1 MIEYVTP
8 GNIDNRVLNR
18 AAAVLAGGGLLA
30 LPSDTTWIT
39 ACSFRSREGIRRL
52 RRLSGERDERHF
64 TLLCSDISQF
74 GEFCSL
80 DNSRFRVIKRLAPGP
95 YVFILKT
102 LAGTGKAL
110 GLRRPELGVRIP
122 NHPVPLAAIKAGG
135 SPLYSI
141 TAKRTMKAG
150 QPDEYPSA
158 GHAGNVLRGS
168 GPEDAGNGMELP
180 RIPEEDLFESGWE
193 LEGID
198 NLDLIMDSGEDLSRI
213 FSTILDMTGDE
224 IRVLRRGAG
233 PWPA

>member
-1 MIEYVTP
+1 MIEYLTP
-8 GNIDNRVLNR
+8 GNIDRRILVR
-18 AAAVLAGGGLLA
+18 AAAVLSGGGLVA

-39 ACSFRSREGIRRL
+39 ACSFHSKEGIRRL

-102 LAGTGKAL
+102 LTGTGKVL

-122 NHPVPLAAIKAGG
+122 NHPVPLAVIKAGG
-135 SPLYSI
+135 TPLYSI
-141 TAKRTMKAG
+141 TAKQGMKAG
-150 QPDEYPSA
+150 KTDEYRRSE
-158 GHAGNVLRGS
+158 
-168 GPEDAGNGMELP
+168 PEENGDGTELP

-198 NLDLIMDSGEDLSRI
+198 NLDLVLDSGEDLPRI

-224 IRVLRRGAG
+224 IRVFRRGAG

>member
-8 GNIDNRVLNR
+8 GNIDDRALTR
-18 AAAVLAGGGLLA
+18 AAAVLSGGGLLA
-30 LPSDTTWIT
+30 LPSDTTWIM
-39 ACSFRSREGIRRL
+39 ACSFKSREGIRRL

-122 NHPVPLAAIKAGG
+122 NHPVPLAVIKTSGT
-135 SPLYSI
+135 PLYSI
-141 TAKRTMKAG
+141 TAKRSMKAG
-150 QPDEYPSA
+150 EADEFP
-158 GHAGNVLRGS
+158 GNEPVEG
-168 GPEDAGNGMELP
+168 GEETELP
-180 RIPEEDLFESGWE
+180 RIPEEDLFESAWE
-193 LEGID
+193 LEGIE
-198 NLDLIMDSGEDLSRI
+198 NLGLILDGGEDLTRA

-224 IRVLRRGAG
+224 IRALRRGAG
-233 PWPA
+233 PWPV

>member
-1 MIEYVTP
+1 MVEYLTP
-8 GNIDNRVLNR
+8 GNIDSRILGR
-18 AAAVLAGGGLLA
+18 AAEVLSGGGLLG
-30 LPSDTTWIT
+30 LPSDTTWIM
-39 ACSFRSREGIRRL
+39 ACSLKSREGIRRL
-52 RRLSGERDERHF
+52 RQLSGERDERHF

-80 DNSRFRVIKRLAPGP
+80 DNSRFRIIKRLAPGP

-102 LAGTGKAL
+102 LGGTGKAL

-122 NHPVPLAAIKAGG
+122 NHPIPLAVIKTSG

-141 TAKRTMKAG
+141 TAKKSMRAAG
-150 QPDEYPSA
+150 GTDEFPENEPDE
-158 GHAGNVLRGS
+158 GG
-168 GPEDAGNGMELP
+168 EETELP

-193 LEGID
+193 LEGIETTD
-198 NLDLIMDSGEDLSRI
+198 LLILDGGEDMTRT

-233 PWPA
+233 PWPV

>member
-8 GNIDNRVLNR
+8 GNIDDRILAR
-18 AAAVLAGGGLLA
+18 AAAVLSGGGLLA

-39 ACSFRSREGIRRL
+39 ACSFHSREGIRRL
-52 RRLSGERDERHF
+52 RRLSGERDKRHF

-80 DNSRFRVIKRLAPGP
+80 DNSRFRIIKRLAPGP

-122 NHPVPLAAIKAGG
+122 NHPVPLAVIKAVGA
-135 SPLYSI
+135 PLYSI
-141 TAKRTMKAG
+141 TAKQSMRAG
-150 QPDEYPSA
+150 KTDEFRRY
-158 GHAGNVLRGS
+158 
-168 GPEDAGNGMELP
+168 GPEEEGEETELP
-180 RIPEEDLFESGWE
+180 RIPEEDLFESAWE
-193 LEGID
+193 LEGIET
-198 NLDLIMDSGEDLSRI
+198 LDLILDGGDDLTRT
-213 FSTILDMTGDE
+213 FSTILDLTGDE

-233 PWPA
+233 PWPV

>member
-1 MIEYVTP
+1 MIEYLTP
-8 GNIDNRVLNR
+8 GNIDKRILVR
-18 AAAVLAGGGLLA
+18 AAAVLSGGGLAA

-39 ACSFRSREGIRRL
+39 ACSFHSREGIRRL

-80 DNSRFRVIKRLAPGP
+80 DNSRFRIIKRLAPGP

-102 LAGTGKAL
+102 LTGTGKAL

-122 NHPVPLAAIKAGG
+122 NHPVPLAVIKTGG
-135 SPLYSI
+135 TPLYSI
-141 TAKRTMKAG
+141 TAKQSMKAG
-150 QPDEYPSA
+150 KTDEYRK
-158 GHAGNVLRGS
+158 GE
-168 GPEDAGNGMELP
+168 PEEGGDGTELP
-180 RIPEEDLFESGWE
+180 RIPEEDLFESGRE

-198 NLDLIMDSGEDLSRI
+198 TLDLILDSGEDLPRI

>member
-8 GNIDNRVLNR
+8 GNIDNRILIR
-18 AAAVLAGGGLLA
+18 AAAVLSGGGLLA

-39 ACSFRSREGIRRL
+39 ACSFLSREGIRRL

-80 DNSRFRVIKRLAPGP
+80 DNSRFRVIKRLSPGP
-95 YVFILKT
+95 YVFILKM
-102 LAGTGKAL
+102 LVGTGKSL
-110 GLRRPELGVRIP
+110 SLRRPELGVRIP
-122 NHPVPLAAIKAGG
+122 NHPVPLAVIKAGG
-135 SPLYSI
+135 APLYSI
-141 TAKRTMKAG
+141 TAKRSMGAG
-150 QPDEYPSA
+150 KPDEYRK
-158 GHAGNVLRGS
+158 NK
-168 GPEDAGNGMELP
+168 PEDAGDETELP

-193 LEGID
+193 LEGTD
-198 NLDLIMDSGEDLSRI
+198 DLDLILDSGEDLSRI

>member
-8 GNIDNRVLNR
+8 GNIDDRALTR
-18 AAAVLAGGGLLA
+18 AAAVLSGGGLLA
-30 LPSDTTWIT
+30 LPSDTTWIM
-39 ACSFRSREGIRRL
+39 ACSFKSREGIRRL

-122 NHPVPLAAIKAGG
+122 NHPVPLAVIKTSGT
-135 SPLYSI
+135 PLYSI
-141 TAKRTMKAG
+141 TAKRSMKAG
-150 QPDEYPSA
+150 EGDEFQ
-158 GHAGNVLRGS
+158 GNEPVDG
-168 GPEDAGNGMELP
+168 GEETELP
-180 RIPEEDLFESGWE
+180 RIPEEDLFESAWE
-193 LEGID
+193 LEGIE
-198 NLDLIMDSGEDLSRI
+198 NLSLILDGGEDLTRA

-224 IRVLRRGAG
+224 IRALRRGAG
-233 PWPA
+233 PWPV

>member
-8 GNIDNRVLNR
+8 GNIDDRVLAR
-18 AAAVLAGGGLLA
+18 AAAVLSAGGLLA

-39 ACSFRSREGIRRL
+39 ACSFSSREGIRRL
-52 RRLSGERDERHF
+52 RRLSGVRDERHF

-80 DNSRFRVIKRLAPGP
+80 DNSRFRIIKRLAPGP

-122 NHPVPLAAIKAGG
+122 NHPVPLAVIKTGG
-135 SPLYSI
+135 APLYSI
-141 TAKRTMKAG
+141 TAKRSMRTGEPDAFG
-150 QPDEYPSA
+150 ENEPDETGEEA
-158 GHAGNVLRGS
+158 A
-168 GPEDAGNGMELP
+168 LP
-180 RIPEEDLFESGWE
+180 RIPEEDFFESGWE
-193 LEGID
+193 LEGIE
-198 NLDLIMDSGEDLSRI
+198 NLDLILDGGEDLPRI
-213 FSTILDMTGDE
+213 FSTVLDMTGDE
-224 IRVLRRGAG
+224 IRTLRRGAG

>member
-8 GNIDNRVLNR
+8 GNIDNRVLAR
-18 AAAVLAGGGLLA
+18 AAAVLSGGGLLA

-39 ACSFRSREGIRRL
+39 ACSFHSREGMRRL

-80 DNSRFRVIKRLAPGP
+80 DNSRFRIIKRLAPGP

-102 LAGTGKAL
+102 LTGTGKAL

-135 SPLYSI
+135 APLYSI
-141 TAKRTMKAG
+141 TAKQSMRAG
-150 QPDEYPSA
+150 ETDEFR
-158 GHAGNVLRGS
+158 GHD
-168 GPEDAGNGMELP
+168 PEEEETETELP
-180 RIPEEDLFESGWE
+180 RIPEEDLFESAWE
-193 LEGID
+193 LEGIET
-198 NLDLIMDSGEDLSRI
+198 LDLILDGGDDLTRT

-233 PWPA
+233 PWPV

>member
-8 GNIDNRVLNR
+8 GNIDDRILTK
-18 AAAVLAGGGLLA
+18 AAAVLSGGGLLA

-39 ACSFRSREGIRRL
+39 ACSFNSREGIRRL

-74 GEFCSL
+74 GDFCSL
-80 DNSRFRVIKRLAPGP
+80 DNSRFRIIKRLAPGP

-102 LAGTGKAL
+102 LTGTGKAL

-122 NHPVPLAAIKAGG
+122 NHPVPLAVIKAGG
-135 SPLYSI
+135 APLYSI
-141 TAKRTMKAG
+141 TAKQSMKAG
-150 QPDEYPSA
+150 EPNEF
-158 GHAGNVLRGS
+158 RGVEPEES
-168 GPEDAGNGMELP
+168 GEETEIP

-193 LEGID
+193 LEGIE
-198 NLDLIMDSGEDLSRI
+198 NLDLILDGGEDLTRT

-224 IRVLRRGAG
+224 VRVLRGGAG
-233 PWPA
+233 PWPV